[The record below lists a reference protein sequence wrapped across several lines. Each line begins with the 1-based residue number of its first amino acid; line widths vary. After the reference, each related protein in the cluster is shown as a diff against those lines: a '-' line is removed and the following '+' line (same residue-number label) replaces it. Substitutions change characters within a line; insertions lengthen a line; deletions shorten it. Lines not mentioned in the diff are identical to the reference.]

1 MNKIKRFYE
10 MFETE
15 YDYDKIIRILKK
27 THGWGL
33 GISNEIENF
42 ISNKDYFLEP
52 IDDHDFAEQFHIYLT
67 DLECGRLRGEM
78 NNDSKLK
85 TGKWKM
91 GIPVYNP
98 TSIYNQR
105 T

>member
-1 MNKIKRFYE
+1 VLFR
-10 MFETE
+10 
-15 YDYDKIIRILKK
+15 
-27 THGWGL
+27 
-33 GISNEIENF
+33 S
-42 ISNKDYFLEP
+42 
-52 IDDHDFAEQFHIYLT
+52 HDFAEQFHIYLT

-78 NNDSKLK
+78 NNDSKLR